1 MLKEPDYLIFDEVKA
16 QTLANLKAEQLT
28 MNPAPYVKAVQ
39 PSAPVKAPA
48 AAAAGSAPAGAPA
61 AEA

>member
-16 QTLANLKAEQLT
+16 QTLANLKAEQVK
-28 MNPAPYVKAVQ
+28 MNPTPYVKAVQ

-48 AAAAGSAPAGAPA
+48 AAAAESAPA
-61 AEA
+61 